1 MEEAMKTL
9 ASVLFLLVFG
19 VAYAGSDVKIEGG
32 EILVSPSVWTKT
44 GVKITSEAQMYPK
57 AVLEAFQNPG
67 KVITVEEKI
76 SLTVVDLFHY
86 RKETTATRGVR
97 YSAIEAMVDVE
108 RMDMRVG
115 GEDSFFVYPI
125 FWLIAVA
132 AFFVSGNLNKGI
144 GIVFAVAV
152 AVGAAAVRA
161 AAAASAAA
169 ATTVSA
175 VAIGAVAAIAAAA
188 IAAIDDMELSKVF
201 SIFFYMLM
209 IVSAGLVYLPLFL

>member
-1 MEEAMKTL
+1 MKTL

-144 GIVFAVAV
+144 GIVFAVS
-152 AVGAAAVRA
+152 A
-161 AAAASAAA
+161 AAAAAVSAAA

>member
-1 MEEAMKTL
+1 MKTL

-76 SLTVVDLFHY
+76 SLTGVDLFHY

-132 AFFVSGNLNKGI
+132 AFFVFRNMHQDD
-144 GIVFAVAV
+144 V
-152 AVGAAAVRA
+152 VGAFEV
-161 AAAASAAA
+161 
-169 ATTVSA
+169 
-175 VAIGAVAAIAAAA
+175 
-188 IAAIDDMELSKVF
+188 VF
-201 SIFFYMLM
+201 SIAFA
-209 IVSAGLVYLPLFL
+209 AGVFAAMAAVAPASPASIYGGTAALNAARFAGYVAGV

>member
-152 AVGAAAVRA
+152 GAAAAV
-161 AAAASAAA
+161 SAAA

-209 IVSAGLVYLPLFL
+209 IVSAWLVYLPLFL

>member
-1 MEEAMKTL
+1 MKTL

-144 GIVFAVAV
+144 GIVFAA
-152 AVGAAAVRA
+152 AAAVAA
-161 AAAASAAA
+161 AAAASATA
-169 ATTVSA
+169 ATTAIA
-175 VAIGAVAAIAAAA
+175 VAIGAVAAIAA
-188 IAAIDDMELSKVF
+188 AAIDDMELSKVF